1 MNYTSGVNF
10 PTPFERQ
17 AVVQRG
23 RWLAR
28 TTLIYNSL
36 EGILAIG
43 AGLFAG
49 SIALIGFGLD
59 SFIEVTA
66 SGAAMWRLHRDANV
80 THRASAERI
89 ALRVVGISF
98 LALAGYILVDATF
111 SLIRRSAPGE
121 SRIGIAVAIVS
132 VVVMPLLARAK
143 RKVATQLGSN
153 ALGAE
158 ARQTDICAYLSALLL
173 LGLALNALLGW
184 WWADSISALLMVPLI
199 AYEGWQALR
208 GRAICDDCAPIGD
221 GLT

>member
-1 MNYTSGVNF
+1 M
-10 PTPFERQ
+10 TPPSPFHRQ
-17 AVVQRG
+17 AVVRRG

-36 EGILAIG
+36 EGLLAIG

-80 THRASAERI
+80 THRASAERM

-98 LALAGYILVDATF
+98 LALAGYIFVDATF
-111 SLIRRSAPGE
+111 SLLRRSAPGE
-121 SRIGIAVAIVS
+121 SRLGIAVAIAS

-143 RKVATQLGSN
+143 HRVAVQLGSN

-158 ARQTDICAYLSALLL
+158 ARQTDICAYLSGLLL
-173 LGLALNALLGW
+173 IGLALNALLGW
-184 WWADSISALLMVPLI
+184 WWADPVSALMMVPLI
-199 AYEGWQALR
+199 TWEGKQALR
-208 GRAICDDCAPIGD
+208 GRAVCEDCGSVGRAGQ
-221 GLT
+221 